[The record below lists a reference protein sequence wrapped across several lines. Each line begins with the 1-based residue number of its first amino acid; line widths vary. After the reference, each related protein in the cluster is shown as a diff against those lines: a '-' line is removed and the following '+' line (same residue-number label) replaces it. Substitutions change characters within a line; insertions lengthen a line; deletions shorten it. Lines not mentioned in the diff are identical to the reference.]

1 MPQIEVSKAVS
12 ILTRI
17 TLFAGLWW
25 IIAQGRT
32 DAWLI
37 GLPAAILAAMAS
49 ISLSSDALPRLSI
62 IGLFRF
68 IALFISESINGGI
81 DVARRTLSPKVRVQ
95 PGFSRYHPTLDD
107 PHARVLFI
115 NCISLL
121 PGTLS
126 TSIHGDYVELH
137 LLDMHQ
143 DPVPQ
148 LQRIEQ
154 VIASMFRL
162 RPGNTNA

>member
-1 MPQIEVSKAVS
+1 MLQIKTSKAARF
-12 ILTRI
+12 LTRM
-17 TLFAGLWW
+17 TVFAALWW
-25 IIAQGRT
+25 IIVQGRT

-37 GLPAAILAAMAS
+37 GLPAAALAALAS
-49 ISLSSDALPRLSI
+49 ISLSPDALPRLSAV
-62 IGLFRF
+62 GLFRF
-68 IALFISESINGGI
+68 ITLFISESIRGGI

-95 PGFSRYHPTLDD
+95 PGFSRYRPSLDD
-107 PHARVLFI
+107 SRALVLFI

-126 TSIHGDYVELH
+126 ASVHDDYVELH
-137 LLDMHQ
+137 LLDIGQ

-162 RPGNTNA
+162 KPEKTDA

>member
-1 MPQIEVSKAVS
+1 MTHIDISKTVS

-17 TLFAGLWW
+17 TFFASLWW
-25 IIAQGRT
+25 IFVQGRA

-37 GLPAAILAAMAS
+37 GLPAVALAAMAS
-49 ISLSSDALPRLSI
+49 ISLSSESMPGLSV

-68 IALFISESINGGI
+68 IGLFMTESISGGI
-81 DVARRTLSPKVRVQ
+81 DVARRTLSPELRVQ
-95 PGFSRYHPTLDD
+95 PGFSRYRLSLDD
-107 PHARVLFI
+107 PHARVLLI

-126 TSIHGDYVELH
+126 TSIDGDYVELH
-137 LLDMHQ
+137 RLDMRQ

-148 LQRIEQ
+148 LQQLEQ
-154 VIASMFRL
+154 AIARLFRL
-162 RPGNTNA
+162 RLENINV